1 MNDTSPDDSN
11 TLFYTELYKLLD
23 YDSDN
28 ESDTNKCLI
37 SCETLVDKFVKLPCN
52 HSFNYIPL
60 YNDIKN
66 HKTKFNHM
74 ETSSGK
80 LLTHEIRC
88 PYCRNIHAELLPYYE
103 EMGLAKIHGV
113 NCVEPTP
120 HNNVPADK
128 ACSYVDADNSTAC
141 SCYAIKVNVT
151 DKKLYCYYHNMI
163 VNSAYRAQI
172 KANKKLVLEAKQK
185 IKDEKQKIKD
195 EKQKIKDEKQ
205 KIKNVNQ
212 KLKEEK
218 QKVKEDKKLVL
229 EAKQNAKTP
238 VIEAKK
244 AIEYIDLTNE
254 DTQNTIE
261 NLITIKEEPVI
272 TPPCGCIATLKTGPR
287 KGQVCNKRTFQSE
300 MCKLHYC
307 IFLK

>member
-11 TLFYTELYKLLD
+11 NLFYTELYKLLD

-28 ESDTNKCLI
+28 ESDSNKCLI
-37 SCETLVDKFVKLPCN
+37 SGEILVDKFIKLPCN

-74 ETSSGK
+74 EASSSR

-88 PYCRNIHAELLPYYE
+88 PYCRSIHAMLLPHYE
-103 EMGLAKIHGV
+103 ELGLAKIHGV
-113 NCVEPTP
+113 NCVEPAP
-120 HNNVPADK
+120 HNNIPHDK
-128 ACSYVDADNSTAC
+128 VCSYVDAENSTAC
-141 SCYAIKVNVT
+141 TCYAIKVNVT

-185 IKDEKQKIKD
+185 VKEEKQKTKDEKQKTND
-195 EKQKIKDEKQ
+195 LKQQ
-205 KIKNVNQ
+205 
-212 KLKEEK
+212 LKEEK
-218 QKVKEDKKLVL
+218 QKVKDAKKLV
-229 EAKQNAKTP
+229 
-238 VIEAKK
+238 IESKK

-254 DTQNTIE
+254 DTQNTV
-261 NLITIKEEPVI
+261 ITIDVEHVI
-272 TPPCGCIATLKTGPR
+272 TPPCGCVATLKTGPR
-287 KGQVCNKRTFQSE
+287 KGQICNKRTYQSE
-300 MCKLHYC
+300 MCKLHYS
-307 IFLK
+307 IYLN

>member
-88 PYCRNIHAELLPYYE
+88 PYCRNIHAMLLPYYE

-128 ACSYVDADNSTAC
+128 ACSYVDAANSTAC

-151 DKKLYCYYHNMI
+151 DKKLYCYYHNTI
-163 VNSAYRAQI
+163 VNSAYRKKLLEA
-172 KANKKLVLEAKQK
+172 KLLAKEAKKLVLEAKQK
-185 IKDEKQKIKD
+185 A
-195 EKQKIKDEKQ
+195 
-205 KIKNVNQ
+205 
-212 KLKEEK
+212 KEE
-218 QKVKEDKKLVL
+218 KKLVL
-229 EAKQNAKTP
+229 EAKQIAKEEKKL
-238 VIEAKK
+238 VLEAKQKAKEAKK
-244 AIEYIDLTNE
+244 LVKD

-261 NLITIKEEPVI
+261 NLITIQEESVI
-272 TPPCGCIATLKTGPR
+272 MPPGGCIATLKTGAR
-287 KGQVCNKRTFQSE
+287 KGHVCNKRTFQSE

>member
-11 TLFYTELYKLLD
+11 TIFYTELYKLLD

-37 SCETLVDKFVKLPCN
+37 SCEKLVDKFVKLPCN

-74 ETSSGK
+74 ESSSSK

-88 PYCRNIHAELLPYYE
+88 PYCRNIHVMLLPYYE
-103 EMGLAKIHGV
+103 EMGVSKIHGV
-113 NCVEPTP
+113 NCIEPVP
-120 HNNVPADK
+120 HNNIPSDK
-128 ACSYVDADNSTAC
+128 ACSYVDAENSTAC

-185 IKDEKQKIKD
+185 VKEEKKLVLEAKQK
-195 EKQKIKDEKQ
+195 
-205 KIKNVNQ
+205 V
-212 KLKEEK
+212 KEEKKLVLEAK

-229 EAKQNAKTP
+229 DAKQNAKATKLKEDIP
-238 VIEAKK
+238 KT
-244 AIEYIDLTNE
+244 IEYIDLTNE
-254 DTQNTIE
+254 DAQNTVV
-261 NLITIKEEPVI
+261 TIVEEPVI
-272 TPPCGCIATLKTGPR
+272 TPPVGCIAILKTGAR
-287 KGQVCNKRTFQSE
+287 KGHVCSKRTHQDS

-307 IFLK
+307 IYLN